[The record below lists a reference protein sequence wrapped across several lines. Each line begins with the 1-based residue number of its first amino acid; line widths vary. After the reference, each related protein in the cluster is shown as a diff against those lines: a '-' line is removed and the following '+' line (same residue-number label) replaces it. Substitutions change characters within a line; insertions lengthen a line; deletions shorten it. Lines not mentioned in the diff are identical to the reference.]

1 MVPLIIKR
9 VQWEL
14 RDFGATWT
22 DADFICQVLAI
33 KNDDLEQELESLDL
47 NFDTQ
52 VVILPAVAANT
63 TDLSSFQVIG
73 GPLACMTMPITI
85 EWRLSG
91 ENQQDWEVVDPV
103 AKVLDT
109 DTGTGL
115 PGAAVASDA
124 MDVESWEWRD
134 GIIFISPSQS
144 VVDLRV
150 RFQALP
156 ANLDADSPNQPIR
169 GVVNILVYWICW
181 SIAKSRGGAASAEA
195 VSWKEELGRS
205 KANFENNQIKPKH
218 GQRQRLGGRRSGMRQ
233 GPNSFR
239 IPTG

>member
-22 DADFICQVLAI
+22 DPDFICQVLAI

-52 VVILPAVAANT
+52 VVILPAVPANT
-63 TDLSSFQVIG
+63 TDLASFQLTG
-73 GPLACMTMPITI
+73 GPLATLIMPILV

-91 ENQQDWEVVDPV
+91 ENQQDWQRVDQA
-103 AKVLDT
+103 AKVIDS

-115 PGAAVASDA
+115 PGAPVASDA
-124 MDVESWEWRD
+124 VDVESWEWRN
-134 GIIFISPSQS
+134 GIIVISPSQS
-144 VVDLRV
+144 VVDLRI

-156 ANLDADSPNQPIR
+156 ADLDADSPNQPIR
-169 GVVNILVYWICW
+169 GVVNLLVYWICW

-195 VSWKEELGRS
+195 VAWKEELGRAKS
-205 KANFENNQIKPKH
+205 IFENNQIKPKH
-218 GQRQRLGGRRSGMRQ
+218 GQMQRLGGRRSGMRQ
-233 GPNSFR
+233 NQGYWRTPA
-239 IPTG
+239 G